1 MVILDTNIIID
12 HLRTLG
18 NKESH
23 IVKLSKILPKDDL
36 AISLVTIQELFQGKS
51 TLNTEREKN
60 LLAVIEG
67 LRILPYT
74 YQIAKIAGQ
83 INRDI
88 ENKIEFADAAI
99 AATAI
104 VNEAKLFT
112 LNKKDFQDI
121 KGLEFFII

>member
-18 NKESH
+18 KKESH
-23 IVKLSKILPKDDL
+23 FVKLSKILPKEDL

-51 TLNTEREKN
+51 TRSVEQEKN
-60 LLAVIEG
+60 LLAVIEP
-67 LRILPYT
+67 LKILPYT

-83 INRDI
+83 INRAVK
-88 ENKIEFADAAI
+88 NTIEFADSAI

-112 LNKKDFQDI
+112 LNKKDFHHI
-121 KGLEFFII
+121 SGLELW